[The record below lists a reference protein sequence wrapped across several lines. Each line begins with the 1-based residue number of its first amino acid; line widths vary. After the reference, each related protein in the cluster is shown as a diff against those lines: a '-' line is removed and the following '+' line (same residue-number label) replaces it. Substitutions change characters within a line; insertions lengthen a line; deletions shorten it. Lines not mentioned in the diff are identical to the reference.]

1 MDKKSDDILQ
11 YAYYSSPVGWLRI
24 GVGDQLIKELGFHNE
39 TDQPAQQKQNL
50 SALHILCIEQL
61 IQYFQGERRHF
72 ELPIQF
78 EGSPFQQQ
86 VWNEL
91 LAIPFGKTISYG
103 QLAVRVGDANAS
115 RAVAQANNRN
125 PIAIVIP
132 CHRVIGS
139 KGELTGYGG
148 GIWRKK
154 WLLDHERKYFYGVQT
169 LF

>member
-1 MDKKSDDILQ
+1 MDKKLDEKIQ

-24 GVGDQLIKELGFHNE
+24 AVNGPVLTELHFMDESNIDHPSN
-39 TDQPAQQKQNL
+39 DSA
-50 SALHILCIEQL
+50 SALHLLCIEQL
-61 IQYFQGERRHF
+61 IQYFLGVRRQF
-72 ELPIQF
+72 ELPLAYS
-78 EGSPFQQQ
+78 GSEFQEK

-91 LAIPFGKTISYG
+91 LTIPYGKTISYG
-103 QLAVRVGDANAS
+103 QLASRVGDANAT

-125 PIAIVIP
+125 PIAIIIP

-154 WLLDHERKYFYGVQT
+154 WLLDHERHQYYGIQT